1 MTDLQKTDTGV
12 QSVARQKLNK
22 KESITLKSLNLVVQ
36 QNKGTILLA
45 DISGSMSGEKMQGLK
60 DALSTVWKPGIQGIA
75 FNHELYELMEQDIQF
90 LDASGTTEMLDALQ
104 EAWSRNPSHMI
115 LLTDGQPNNGT
126 KEVLQEVS
134 HHTDTPIDTVG
145 IGKHGGYGYD
155 ADFLREIA
163 RLTGGRFTDVGEPM
177 KLTETLQFL
186 LDYTPDSIQAPQ
198 EGVIQ
203 L

>member
-1 MTDLQKTDTGV
+1 MTELQNTNTGV

-22 KESITLKSLNLVVQ
+22 KESITLKSLNPIVQ
-36 QNKGTILLA
+36 QNKDTILLA
-45 DISGSMSGEKMQGLK
+45 DISGSMNGEKMRGLK

-75 FNHELYELMEQDIQF
+75 FNHELFELVEQDIQF
-90 LDASGTTEMLDALQ
+90 LGASGTTAMLEALQ

-115 LLTDGQPNNGT
+115 LLTDGQPSNGT
-126 KEVLQEVS
+126 KEILQEVS
-134 HHTDTPIDTVG
+134 HHTDIPIDTVG
-145 IGKHGGYGYD
+145 IGEYGGFGYD
-155 ADFLREIA
+155 ADFLREVA
-163 RLTGGRFTDVGEPM
+163 RMTGGRFTDVGEPM

-186 LDYTPDSIQAPQ
+186 LAYKPDGLEAPK